1 MNARVPDEA
10 LPFTLDPEALQAFV
24 NEKWDREIIPALTD
38 HIEVP
43 AKSPAFDPDWKK
55 KRLYRTGSARCGA
68 MSRSSESS
76 RSEAGNYALAGPYAR
91 HLF

>member
-38 HIEVP
+38 YIEVP
-43 AKSPAFDPDWKK
+43 AKSPAFDPDWEKTP
-55 KRLYRTGSARCGA
+55 LSNG
-68 MSRSSESS
+68 
-76 RSEAGNYALAGPYAR
+76 
-91 HLF
+91 